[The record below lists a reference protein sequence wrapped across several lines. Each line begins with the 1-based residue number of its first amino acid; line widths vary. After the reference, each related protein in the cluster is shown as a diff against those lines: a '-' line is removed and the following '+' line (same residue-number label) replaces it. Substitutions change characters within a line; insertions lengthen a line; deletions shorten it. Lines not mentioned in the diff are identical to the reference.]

1 VVLVVMTVC
10 ATPLLSYVEADGA
23 ADAWRDAFVAAGAS
37 DAGNG
42 AAHGAEL
49 EALASAC
56 GATFA
61 GASTRPLAL
70 SVGAAAWSW
79 PPGDA
84 APPARSTDRL
94 VLTGARAR
102 THCTH
107 ARAHARIPPRQN
119 PR

>member
-1 VVLVVMTVC
+1 MTVC

-23 ADAWRDAFVAAGAS
+23 ADAWRDAFVAAGAGG
-37 DAGNG
+37 DASH
-42 AAHGAEL
+42 AAEL
-49 EALASAC
+49 EALAAAC

-84 APPARSTDRL
+84 SPPTRSTDRL
-94 VLTGARAR
+94 VLTGARTHTRR
-102 THCTH
+102 TQN
-107 ARAHARIPPRQN
+107 ALPPKS